1 MNRNLTFALAF
12 AAGLVLILAAV
23 ANSSPNRK
31 IWCAGNICV
40 ADDGGIFPTKLPRHG
55 KVPVT
60 ARLKGEISTR
70 DETHPPAFQTMD
82 LKIDKTI
89 ELDAKGLPV
98 CRPSQIGT
106 STTATVK
113 RVCGNAIVGIGEV
126 EVEVA
131 FPEQRPFSATS
142 PIVVFNGG
150 VKGAVTTVLLHAYLN
165 VPAPTA
171 IVTTA
176 KITKINEGRFGMRIQ
191 VRVPKIAG
199 GSGSVT
205 EFDLRVGRRYTYK
218 GKKKSYLVAGC
229 PTGIWMA
236 KGQASF
242 EDGTTLAI
250 SHPFPC
256 TPTGH
261 PSRTVTLWPV
271 PKR

>member
-1 MNRNLTFALAF
+1 MNRNLTFALALM
-12 AAGLVLILAAV
+12 AGLALILAAV
-23 ANSSPNRK
+23 ALGSSNRK
-31 IWCAGNICV
+31 IWCVGNICV
-40 ADDGGIFPTKLPRHG
+40 ADDGGISPTKLPRHG
-55 KVPVT
+55 KAPVT
-60 ARLKGEISTR
+60 ARLNGEISTR
-70 DETHPPAFQTMD
+70 DGTHPPAFRSMD

-98 CRPSQIGT
+98 CKPGQLEA

-113 RVCGNAIVGIGEV
+113 RVCGNAIVGTGKG

-131 FPEQRPFSATS
+131 FPEQGPFSATG
-142 PIVVFNGG
+142 PIVLFNGG
-150 VKGAVTTVLLHAYLN
+150 VKGAVTTILVHAYVN

-171 IVTTA
+171 IVTKA
-176 KITKINEGRFGMRIQ
+176 KITKINEGRFGMRIE
-191 VRVPKIAG
+191 VRVPIIAG

-205 EFDLRVGRRYTYK
+205 EFDLEVGRRYTYK
-218 GKKKSYLVAGC
+218 GKMKSLLVAGC

-256 TPTGH
+256 TPKG
-261 PSRTVTLWPV
+261 
-271 PKR
+271 